1 MTKEE
6 LKQIESFLEDMDNS
20 DDEIEVMTMAWEW
33 LRRKYHTEGP
43 KNWKIIIKSIR
54 RKQNDK
60 LKQYSSTLC

>member
-20 DDEIEVMTMAWEW
+20 DDDIEVMTAAWEW

-43 KNWKIIIKSIR
+43 K
-54 RKQNDK
+54 K
-60 LKQYSSTLC
+60 LEDYNKDL